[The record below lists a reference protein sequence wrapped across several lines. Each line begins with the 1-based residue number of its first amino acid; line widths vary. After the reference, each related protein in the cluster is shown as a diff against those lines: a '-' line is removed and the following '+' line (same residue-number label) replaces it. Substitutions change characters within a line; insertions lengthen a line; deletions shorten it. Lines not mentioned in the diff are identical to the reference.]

1 MIKIFLFDAFISLQL
16 TWVFV
21 CRYSERYT
29 ATQCLSHPWLS
40 RRPPLRLS
48 TELETTKDNLIE
60 TVDRWSSR
68 EPSPLQVVT
77 IPPTPPTT
85 PVTLIEPALP
95 TTPVTLIEPV
105 LPTTPEVLKE
115 PALPTTPEILKEPAL
130 PITPDILKETAL
142 PTKPVLPTLPIEIKQ
157 PITDSLD
164 SLMDLKE
171 SIKNTADICEPSTDN
186 ISLRGTTSPEDVQS
200 PSPSKQPKVELAPN
214 KSKDT
219 QNKSQEEA
227 KVSTF
232 AWSKKSPPLKSQT
245 SEPGGKFSKID
256 TTDDTKRLTTDN
268 KFPSKFSLKSVGPP
282 TNFSSC
288 IQQGGTGITISK
300 KALNPSP
307 QPKIAGIVLGQTH
320 PRGSDIV
327 LPKKDVPK
335 LDNKSP
341 ETKPKIITHKI
352 IVEGTDTTNVLTT
365 ERTNLTS
372 NVSKTNIDNQRR
384 LNPLLRSLQSDRF
397 ERRCSDISCFL
408 HDVEST
414 TGGMSLIDEI
424 KKLSS
429 RLFESDLLDE
439 SNNNSS
445 SSFLRQIANRGIG
458 PRRQKFRMTNLNRD
472 VPIGSPPPPSNMTYF
487 IPPNPV
493 SNDAYSSQTHS
504 APQTP
509 RTSPER
515 MPESLNKDVIMRLFD
530 KMEGKSGHSSVDSRT
545 NYIQSSSKTQKTIT
559 SISSK

>member
-1 MIKIFLFDAFISLQL
+1 MRL

-21 CRYSERYT
+21 CHYSERYT

-60 TVDRWSSR
+60 TVERWSSR
-68 EPSPLQVVT
+68 EPSPSQVVT
-77 IPPTPPTT
+77 VPPTPPTT
-85 PVTLIEPALP
+85 PVTSIEPALPTIPVILAEPAPPKTPEILTEPALP
-95 TTPVTLIEPV
+95 TTPVILTL
-105 LPTTPEVLKE
+105 
-115 PALPTTPEILKEPAL
+115 PALPTN
-130 PITPDILKETAL
+130 
-142 PTKPVLPTLPIEIKQ
+142 PTLPSLPVEVKQ
-157 PITDSLD
+157 TIADSLD
-164 SLMDLKE
+164 SRMDLKE
-171 SIKNTADICEPSTDN
+171 SIENTADICEPTTED
-186 ISLRGTTSPEDVQS
+186 ISLRGMTSPEDVQS
-200 PSPSKQPKVELAPN
+200 PSPSKQPKVDLVVPIE
-214 KSKDT
+214 SKDMQT
-219 QNKSQEEA
+219 KVQEEA

-245 SEPGGKFSKID
+245 SEPGRKFSK
-256 TTDDTKRLTTDN
+256 TNSTDDTKKFTTDS

-320 PRGSDIV
+320 PRGSDNV

-352 IVEGTDTTNVLTT
+352 IVEGKDTTNSLTT

-384 LNPLLRSLQSDRF
+384 LNPLLRNLQGDRF

-472 VPIGSPPPPSNMTYF
+472 VPLGSPPPPSNMTYF

-493 SNDAYSSQTHS
+493 SNETYSSQTHS

-515 MPESLNKDVIMRLFD
+515 SPESLNKDVIMRLFD
-530 KMEGKSGHSSVDSRT
+530 KMEGKSGHSSVDSHS